1 MARTDKV
8 DARALADYQF
18 DDQLLAYEWDY
29 SRFQRERYHEINALQ
44 TQSADANWY
53 FLKSKRKS
61 ASAVILIHG
70 FLSSPAELRSLAER
84 LHADGHHVLGV
95 RLKGHG
101 TSPWDLRTRS
111 WHDWAASVERGY
123 DIVKAYSQSV
133 HIVGFSTGGLLALNH
148 AANNPNRR
156 IKSVSSVSA
165 PVHFRNKNMIF
176 VPLLHHANRLV
187 SWVTEE
193 GLVPFR
199 PNEPEN
205 PDLNYQHIPVR
216 ALYQL
221 QQLINHLTEDS
232 LTITADV
239 YLYQGNRDPV
249 VDPASIKTLEKLIQS
264 ENKQVTMLE
273 SDVHGVV
280 YRNVDD
286 VQQKICASLL

>member
-1 MARTDKV
+1 
-8 DARALADYQF
+8 
-18 DDQLLAYEWDY
+18 
-29 SRFQRERYHEINALQ
+29 
-44 TQSADANWY
+44 
-53 FLKSKRKS
+53 
-61 ASAVILIHG
+61 
-70 FLSSPAELRSLAER
+70 
-84 LHADGHHVLGV
+84 
-95 RLKGHG
+95 
-101 TSPWDLRTRS
+101 
-111 WHDWAASVERGY
+111 
-123 DIVKAYSQSV
+123 
-133 HIVGFSTGGLLALNH
+133 
-148 AANNPNRR
+148 
-156 IKSVSSVSA
+156 
-165 PVHFRNKNMIF
+165 MIF

-205 PDLNYQHIPVR
+205 PDVNYQHIPVR

-221 QQLINHLTEDS
+221 QQLINHLSEDS

-239 YLYQGNRDPV
+239 HLYQGNRDPV
-249 VDPASIKTLEKLIQS
+249 VDPASVKTLEKLIQS